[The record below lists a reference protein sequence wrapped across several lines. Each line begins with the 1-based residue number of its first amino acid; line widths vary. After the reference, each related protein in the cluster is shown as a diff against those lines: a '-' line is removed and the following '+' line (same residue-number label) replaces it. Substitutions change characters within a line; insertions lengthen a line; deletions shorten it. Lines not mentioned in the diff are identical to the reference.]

1 MAAGIRIFVHGGF
14 RPMLLRL
21 LPRVHM
27 APVLSSLM
35 APVLSSL
42 MVRPVRSLTAPVRS
56 TGLPL
61 LPPHLPVPPTMSRPA
76 SARDSKPLRPRL
88 RWPRI
93 RPRQKA
99 TSRPKTQPATTSRSK
114 PRQRRLAAPVA
125 LVALASRR
133 PLPTYGKHIWKAWI
147 VGSRL
152 FGFERLGTGPEIL
165 SRSGYRGLGDQFGRL
180 PSLGVCGTLAAVSCG
195 YGSSA
200 CLAGN
205 WASSRR
211 RPALV
216 LNTRLLKLSMAVAAR
231 PSSIL
236 FTRKSA
242 STSI

>member
-1 MAAGIRIFVHGGF
+1 
-14 RPMLLRL
+14 MLLRL

-35 APVLSSL
+35 A
-42 MVRPVRSLTAPVRS
+42 RPVRSLTAPVRS

-125 LVALASRR
+125 LAALASRR

-152 FGFERLGTGPEIL
+152 FGFERLGTGPEIV

-180 PSLGVCGTLAAVSCG
+180 PSLGVCGGRLRGRIRPPRRSGLRVVHSCLVRFCATASNRPG
-195 YGSSA
+195 KLRLKADGEILLLQGGRLRGDRGSGGGA
-200 CLAGN
+200 
-205 WASSRR
+205 
-211 RPALV
+211 
-216 LNTRLLKLSMAVAAR
+216 
-231 PSSIL
+231 
-236 FTRKSA
+236 
-242 STSI
+242 

>member
-1 MAAGIRIFVHGGF
+1 
-14 RPMLLRL
+14 MLLRL

-35 APVLSSL
+35 L
-42 MVRPVRSLTAPVRS
+42 RPVRSLTAPVRS

-88 RWPRI
+88 SQPLI

-125 LVALASRR
+125 LVALVALALRR
-133 PLPTYGKHIWKAWI
+133 QLPTYGKHTWKVWI
-147 VGSRL
+147 QRSRL
-152 FGFERLGTGPEIL
+152 FGFERLGTGPEIV

-180 PSLGVCGTLAAVSCG
+180 PSLGVCGGRLRGRIRPPRRSGLRVVHSCLVRFCATASNRPG
-195 YGSSA
+195 KLRLKARFYCCREGRLRGDRGSGGDA
-200 CLAGN
+200 
-205 WASSRR
+205 
-211 RPALV
+211 
-216 LNTRLLKLSMAVAAR
+216 
-231 PSSIL
+231 
-236 FTRKSA
+236 
-242 STSI
+242 